1 MYQHNFDR
9 STDKHNVSIATA
21 ASIEHALVA
30 DAPPI
35 PDGYTQLMHNFLVS
49 KWVPSGEL
57 VCVSFSLK

>member
-9 STDKHNVSIATA
+9 SRQAQVSIATA

>member
-9 STDKHNVSIATA
+9 SRQAQVSIATA

-49 KWVPSGEL
+49 K
-57 VCVSFSLK
+57 